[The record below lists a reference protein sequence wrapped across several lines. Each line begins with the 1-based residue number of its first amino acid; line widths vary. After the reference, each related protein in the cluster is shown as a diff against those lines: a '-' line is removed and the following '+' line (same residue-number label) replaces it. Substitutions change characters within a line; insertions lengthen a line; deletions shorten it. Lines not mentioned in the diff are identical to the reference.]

1 MQKTAAAAAATS
13 PSMKPVQHYNPHK
26 DAEMSEP
33 PTVVRKARVS
43 VRSRCETPTVSSSF
57 SKHNIPRSS
66 SKT

>member
-1 MQKTAAAAAATS
+1 MQKTAAAAATS
-13 PSMKPVQHYNPHK
+13 PSIKPVQ
-26 DAEMSEP
+26 P